1 MNNNL
6 VLELSKMA
14 DLTKSDLSIISPFFK
29 TKHYKKGEYFLEEGR
44 FCKYVGFVNEGLF
57 NFFYL
62 DNGVQRTRGFFFPNS
77 FISNYSCFLE
87 NNKSKTFIQAME
99 DCTVTILHKDDIS
112 FLYETLP
119 KFYELSNSILQ
130 DLYLDVSKKYESFL
144 IDSAQ
149 DRYLELIKSRPMLI
163 KKIPQYMIAS
173 YIGVTPEALSRI
185 KKRILKNTS

>member
-1 MNNNL
+1 
-6 VLELSKMA
+6 
-14 DLTKSDLSIISPFFK
+14 
-29 TKHYKKGEYFLEEGR
+29 
-44 FCKYVGFVNEGLF
+44 
-57 NFFYL
+57 
-62 DNGVQRTRGFFFPNS
+62 
-77 FISNYSCFLE
+77 
-87 NNKSKTFIQAME
+87 ME

-185 KKRILKNTS
+185 KKRIV